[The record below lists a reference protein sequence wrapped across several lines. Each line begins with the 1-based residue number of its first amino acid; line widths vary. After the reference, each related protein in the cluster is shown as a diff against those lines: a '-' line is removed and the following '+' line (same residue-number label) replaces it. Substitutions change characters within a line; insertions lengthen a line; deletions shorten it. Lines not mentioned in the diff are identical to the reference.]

1 MSEMDWMYDSLT
13 ERFGENLGDRQK
25 VVDALL
31 ISKAIVGPGPLC
43 GTNSDSLLAVARFIL
58 DEWGKYSDAEDPE
71 EKGEPVVLDNGVVT
85 EADISLMKY
94 GTHTFPEG
102 SRWKNVNGHTLIFTN
117 GEFWVVWSG
126 YRARTGKR
134 VLPFT
139 RIKDDPRK
147 EAPEVLFYSDL
158 SRIRTE
164 ELDISPDDVWVT
176 STGDRVRI
184 RGGEFFSLAA
194 DIYGYYVDASPF
206 VPNALSFPMTKEN

>member
-13 ERFGENLGDRQK
+13 ERFGEILGERQK

-31 ISKAIVGPGPLC
+31 IAKAVVGPGTL
-43 GTNSDSLLAVARFIL
+43 GSSNHEGIISAARFIL

-71 EKGEPVVLDNGVVT
+71 DAEGDEGPVVLDINTVT
-85 EADISLMKY
+85 QTDISLMKY

-126 YRARTGKR
+126 YKARTGTS

-139 RIKDDPRK
+139 RIK
-147 EAPEVLFYSDL
+147 
-158 SRIRTE
+158 E
-164 ELDISPDDVWVT
+164 E
-176 STGDRVRI
+176 
-184 RGGEFFSLAA
+184 
-194 DIYGYYVDASPF
+194 
-206 VPNALSFPMTKEN
+206 N